1 MRALTVLATGPLALV
16 QDLGRPGNGHLGV
29 PPSGAL
35 DQPAL
40 RLANRLVGNPE
51 SAAGIETLLGGL
63 SVRAEASC
71 TVAVTGPQ
79 VDVLLAGR
87 QMGSHSPIHVAA
99 GEVLSL
105 GTPASGLRCYLAVS
119 GGVEVTPELGSRAT
133 DILSGI
139 GPDALQAGAV
149 LPLGKPGLPVGVDE
163 LAPSRALKELVIP
176 VLLGPREDWFTDPGT
191 QLATGSWKVSPESN
205 RVGVRLIGTALRR
218 TAASND
224 VELASEGLVTGAI
237 QVRPNGLPVVFLA
250 DHPTTGGY
258 PVIAVVSPAS
268 LSALAQARPGV
279 KVHFRPMG

>member
-51 SAAGIETLLGGL
+51 SAAGIESLLGGL

-79 VDVLLAGR
+79 VGVSLAGR
-87 QMGSHSPIHVAA
+87 QMGSHSPIHISA
-99 GEVLSL
+99 GEVLSV

-133 DILSGI
+133 DVLSGI

-163 LAPSRALKELVIP
+163 LAPSRAPGELVIP
-176 VLLGPREDWFTDPGT
+176 VLIGPREDWFTDPVR
-191 QLATGSWKVSPESN
+191 QLAAGSWQVSPESN
-205 RVGVRLIGTALRR
+205 RVGVRLIGTALQR
-218 TAASND
+218 TAAFTD

-258 PVIAVVSPAS
+258 PVIAVVMSSGLPS
-268 LSALAQARPGV
+268 LAQARPGV
-279 KVHFRPMG
+279 TVHFRPMG